1 MKEVYLVRHAKS
13 SWDYESLDDYD
24 RPLKGRGISDAH
36 TISTMLADQGAKPQ
50 ALFSSPATRAV
61 HTAMIFARN
70 LNFPFSAIQLRE
82 ELYMC
87 SDKDLLRF
95 IQGIDDAVESVML
108 FGHNPTIT
116 NFVNRCIDQRIDNV
130 PTTGVAC
137 FHFEID
143 SWKEAGFSARLSLF
157 DYPKKHRKKS

>member
-1 MKEVYLVRHAKS
+1 MKELYLVRHAKS
-13 SWDYESLDDYD
+13 SWAYDDVDDYD

-36 TISTMLADQGAKPQ
+36 FISNILAQQNTTPQ

-70 LNFPFSAIQLRE
+70 LNFPFSAIRLHE
-82 ELYMC
+82 DLYMC
-87 SDKDLLRF
+87 SEGHLLEF
-95 IQGIDDAVESVML
+95 IRSIDNDYKSVL
-108 FGHNPTIT
+108 IFGHNPTLT
-116 NFVNRCIDQRIDNV
+116 NFVNRCTPQRIDNL

-137 FHFEID
+137 FHFDINN
-143 SWKEAGFSARLSLF
+143 WNEAQFSAELALL